1 MADAVSAEALEALE
15 AAVAALLPA
24 AVPQG
29 LARQVR
35 IRAQSIRPLGMG
47 GYVGLHHAPDAA
59 LRGRRIAARV
69 DVDVTGGNDTT
80 AQGYAATLAGQLL
93 CASRAETA
101 QRGIHRIR
109 GADAADARS
118 AAFDIDFEHVPVP
131 GTGEGIIETLAL
143 EHFANV
149 TPYRTALVAD
159 FAGASLALQPQPLA
173 DFAPFTDAEAAP
185 AGAWSVSATPPAAI
199 VQTAAS
205 AGGPLDLADPRK
217 AGTMLLWRPRG
228 VALDLPRFVFSVV
241 FGSGSPDGVGLVFH
255 RRAADDYLFFLAS
268 QRHGYH
274 LFGRRTPA
282 GWEAIASANFGF
294 AATGAAQRLVV
305 IAHDGRLVAELD
317 DRRTLVATTTPAAG
331 GELGL
336 LTHGNGAARF
346 LAGRLMKLVA

>member
-1 MADAVSAEALEALE
+1 MSDPVAAEALVALE
-15 AAVAALLPA
+15 TAVAALLPG
-24 AVPQG
+24 AVPPG

-35 IRAQSIRPLGMG
+35 VRAKSIRLLGMG

-59 LRGRRIAARV
+59 LQGRRIAARV
-69 DVDVTGGNDTT
+69 DVDVTGGNDSS
-80 AQGYAATLAGQLL
+80 ARGYAATLAGQLL
-93 CASRAETA
+93 GASRAETA

-109 GADAADARS
+109 GADPADARN
-118 AAFDIDFEHVPVP
+118 AAFDIDFEYVPLP
-131 GTGEGIIETLAL
+131 AAGEGLIETLAL
-143 EHFANV
+143 EQFANL
-149 TPYRTALVAD
+149 TPYRTRLVAD

-173 DFAPFTDAEAAP
+173 DFAPFTDADAAP
-185 AGAWSVSATPPAAI
+185 AGAWSVAAGAPAAI

-205 AGGPLDLADPRK
+205 VGGPLDLADARK

-228 VALDLPRFVFSVV
+228 AALDLPRFVCSVV
-241 FGSGSPDGVGLVFH
+241 FASTSPDGVGLVWQ

-282 GWEAIASANFGF
+282 GWQAIASASSGF
-294 AATGAAQRLVV
+294 AATGAAQRLVI
-305 IAHDGRLVAELD
+305 IAYDGQLIAELD
-317 DRRTLVATTTPAAG
+317 GRRTLAAATAPGGG

-336 LTHGNGAARF
+336 LTHGNAAARF